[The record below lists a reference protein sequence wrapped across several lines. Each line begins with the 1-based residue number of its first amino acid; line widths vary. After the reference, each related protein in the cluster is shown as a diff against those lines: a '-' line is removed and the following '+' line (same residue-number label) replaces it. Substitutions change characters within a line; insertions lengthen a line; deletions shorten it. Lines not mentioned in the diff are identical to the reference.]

1 MKFLLRMITIL
12 MCLTMILPI
21 LPVSAEK
28 NASDNALVMGME
40 SIGASA
46 FNYEAYLNKFG
57 YSPSI
62 NDIKTKLSSTDG
74 NKTDLKDKKA
84 ILLKSENYAVFEVNV
99 PQNAAYNINIF
110 FSDVKEAA
118 EEYHIAVSVDGKAPF
133 EACKDLTLYTF
144 WEDDGENRKLP
155 NGDEIAPM
163 QKHTEGFSH
172 SLLIDEDGLVTE
184 PYKFMLSAGKH
195 KIKISCLETEFYLG
209 DVVLTAPEITKSY
222 EDVSKTYADFK
233 KYDGAQIVI
242 EGEDSLYRN
251 SASLSPKSD
260 RANANVSPANP
271 LNSVINYIGGESWSN
286 PGDTITW
293 EFKAPKDGLYKIGF
307 SFNQNLVTNG
317 QTFRSLK
324 IDGKT
329 PFTEA
334 SKIGFDYDGSWV
346 YEDFADGNEKP
357 YMIYL
362 KEGRHEI
369 SLAVTLADTSE
380 VLSRLGVVVE
390 DLGNLYLDILMITGE
405 SPDANRDYELHKQVP
420 NFEEILKNA
429 NKELKDLNADIRN
442 GLAVN
447 GELTG
452 ALNNMTRIID
462 EMTNNLYEAH
472 LQVSSFSSAQ
482 QTLSAW
488 LYDMRQMPLSIDQI
502 IIGAPDEEFDTP
514 QKGFF
519 EELWFGCKRFFI
531 AYTKDYSS
539 LKAEDPDRKTIKI
552 WVNWGRDQVK
562 ILSNLIYSDFMAKN
576 KDINV
581 VVEQVNATLVQGVI
595 SGNSPDLYLH
605 LSRSEPV
612 NLAMRGVLYDLKN
625 FDDYDEVIKKN
636 FHKGSEIPYLYN
648 GGCYAL
654 PDMQQFNV
662 LFYREDIFEKLNLKV
677 PNTWEEFIQTSAVL
691 QRNKMNVYLPYT
703 KLEATATVN
712 AGVGGLTFYPTIL
725 MQRGGSIYNKEQ
737 NATQLSSNESV
748 KAFNFWTD
756 FYTRYGLDPQAN
768 FYNKFRA
775 GVYPMG
781 ISNYTLCF
789 TIGAGAPE
797 LDGKWKIA
805 QIPGTLDENG
815 EINRVCAGSGSGC
828 AIMNNSD
835 EKEAAWEFLKWWVS
849 EDIQYRYSRDVEAV
863 LGETARVST
872 ANIHSVSRLSWEPET
887 LDVILKQWND
897 VKEVP
902 EVPGSYYVGRSIDQA
917 FWAVKNKTDSPREA
931 MIKWAEVSDR
941 EIERKIEEYS

>member
-1 MKFLLRMITIL
+1 MKFLLRSVTIL
-12 MCLTMILPI
+12 VCFAIVLSVFT
-21 LPVSAEK
+21 VSAENSSSSDILYTGTTTDITNTSDYDIY
-28 NASDNALVMGME
+28 NAE
-40 SIGASA
+40 
-46 FNYEAYLNKFG
+46 FG
-57 YSPSI
+57 YSPSL
-62 NDIKTKLSSTDG
+62 NDINTNLSSTDG
-74 NKTDLKDKKA
+74 NITDLYSKKSIQLKKDNSVIFKVTV
-84 ILLKSENYAVFEVNV
+84 S
-99 PQNAAYNINIF
+99 QNSAYNIKVF
-110 FSDVKEAA
+110 FADVKEAA
-118 EEYHIAVSVDGKAPF
+118 EEYHISLSIDGKEPF
-133 EACKDLTLYTF
+133 EACEDLTLYTF

-155 NGDEIAPM
+155 NGDEIAPS
-163 QKHTEGFSH
+163 QKHIEGFSQ
-172 SLLIDEDGLVTE
+172 SLLVDSDGLVLE
-184 PYKFMLSAGKH
+184 PYKFMLSAGTH
-195 KIKISCLETEFYLG
+195 QIKITCLETEFYLG
-209 DVVLTAPEITKSY
+209 DVVLTAPETVKGYKEVSKNYTSY
-222 EDVSKTYADFK
+222 E

-271 LNSVINYIGGESWSN
+271 INSVINYTGGESWSN

-293 EFKAPKDGLYKIGF
+293 EFNAPKDGLYKIGF
-307 SFNQNLVTNG
+307 SFNQSYVTNG
-317 QTFRSLK
+317 ETFRKLK

-329 PFTEA
+329 PFAEA
-334 SKIGFDYDGSWV
+334 SKIGFDYAGSWQ
-346 YEDFADGNEKP
+346 YKDFIDENNEP

-369 SLAVTLADTSE
+369 SLSVTLADTSE
-380 VLSRLGVVVE
+380 VLSRLGVLVE
-390 DLGNLYLDILMITGE
+390 ELGAFYLDMLMITGE
-405 SPDANRDYELHKQVP
+405 NPDANRDYELHKQVP
-420 NFEEILKNA
+420 NFEEILKKA
-429 NKELKDLNADIRN
+429 NEELKALNADIGK
-442 GLAVN
+442 GLTVN

-452 ALNNMTRIID
+452 ALNNMIRIIE
-462 EMTNNLYEAH
+462 EMTSNLYEAH
-472 LQVSSFSSAQ
+472 LQVPSFSSAQ

-488 LYDMRQMPLSIDQI
+488 LYDMRQMPLGLDQI
-502 IIGAPDEEFDTP
+502 IIGAPEKDFDTP
-514 QKGFF
+514 QKGFW
-519 EELWFGCKRFFI
+519 EKTWFGIRRFI
-531 AYTKDYSS
+531 AAYTKDYSS
-539 LKAEDPDRKTIKI
+539 LDTTSSDRDTIKI

-576 KDINV
+576 DIDV

-605 LSRSEPV
+605 LSRSQPV

-625 FDDYDEVIKKN
+625 FKDYDDVVKNN
-636 FHKGSEIPYLYN
+636 FHQGSETPYLYN

-662 LFYREDIFEKLNLKV
+662 MFYREDIFEKLNLKV
-677 PNTWEEFIQTSAVL
+677 PNTWEEFVQVSAIL

-703 KLEATATVN
+703 KLESTATVDV
-712 AGVGGLTFYPTIL
+712 GVGGLTLYPTLL
-725 MQRGGSIYNKEQ
+725 MQMGGSLYNEEQ
-737 NATQLSSNESV
+737 NKTLLSGNKAV

-805 QIPGTLDENG
+805 QIPGVKDENG
-815 EINRVCAGSGSGC
+815 DINRVCAGSGSGC

-863 LGETARVST
+863 LGETARVSS
-872 ANIHSVSRLSWEPET
+872 ANIHAVSRLSWEPDT
-887 LDVILKQWND
+887 LEVIMNQWDN
-897 VKEVP
+897 VTEVA
-902 EVPGSYYVGRSIDQA
+902 EVPGSYYVARSIDQA
-917 FWAVKNKTDSPREA
+917 FWAVKNKTDSPRES
-931 MIKWAEVSDR
+931 MLKWAEVSDR
-941 EIERKIEEYS
+941 EIERKIKEYS